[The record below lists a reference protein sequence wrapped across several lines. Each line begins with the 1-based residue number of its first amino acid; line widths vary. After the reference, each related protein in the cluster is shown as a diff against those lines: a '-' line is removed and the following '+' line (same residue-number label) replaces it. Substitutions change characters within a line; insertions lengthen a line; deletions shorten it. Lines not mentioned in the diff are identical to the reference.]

1 MRAYWLAMVCLNFV
15 YPGGINPDSRKHRFP
30 FKNIHMK
37 GDLRE
42 LIMKVD
48 KICGLVIFSSISSSI
63 LLFILLVVIG
73 IFIPAINLLES
84 NEFGIANGLVE
95 FISILILSNWVL
107 YIIDLLGLGFLR
119 KIKFVSILIFPFFR
133 LYDILTF
140 RKLYARPLFYFG
152 SNVKKGDFYLGA
164 GLFALVTIL
173 TVYAGVFRNLGWK
186 NLFDLREY
194 KFAMSRESVGFGY
207 RFYADESEWQERQI
221 VYIPSKII
229 RDNVLTVNV
238 TYINGMDQLVEASN
252 SVDSLRFLENILE
265 VSIDDSVYLNTRW
278 FERWEKEISNIG
290 LVGLLPLDQIPNGF
304 HILKVKSPDLNPKFQ
319 KLKQERGKVFTIPFW
334 KDVH

>member
-1 MRAYWLAMVCLNFV
+1 M
-15 YPGGINPDSRKHRFP
+15 
-30 FKNIHMK
+30 
-37 GDLRE
+37 
-42 LIMKVD
+42 
-48 KICGLVIFSSISSSI
+48 
-63 LLFILLVVIG
+63 LVVIG
-73 IFIPAINLLES
+73 SFIPILNLLES
-84 NEFGIANGLVE
+84 NEFGIGNGLVD
-95 FISILILSNWVL
+95 FMGILILSNWVL
-107 YIIDLLGLGFLR
+107 YILDLLGLGFLR
-119 KIKFVSILIFPFFR
+119 KIKFVSILVFPFFR

-152 SNVKKGDFYLGA
+152 SNVKKGNFYLGA
-164 GLFALVTIL
+164 CLFALVTIL

-207 RFYADESEWQERQI
+207 RNYADESEWQERQV

-229 RDNVLTVNV
+229 RDNVLSVNV
-238 TYINGMDQLVEASN
+238 TYINGMDQMVEASN

-265 VSIDDSVYLNTRW
+265 VSIDDSVYHNTRW

-290 LVGLLPLDQIPNGF
+290 LVALLPLDQIPNGF
-304 HILKVKSPDLNPKFQ
+304 HILKVKSPDLNPKFR
-319 KLKQERGKVFTIPFW
+319 KMVQERGKEFTIPFW